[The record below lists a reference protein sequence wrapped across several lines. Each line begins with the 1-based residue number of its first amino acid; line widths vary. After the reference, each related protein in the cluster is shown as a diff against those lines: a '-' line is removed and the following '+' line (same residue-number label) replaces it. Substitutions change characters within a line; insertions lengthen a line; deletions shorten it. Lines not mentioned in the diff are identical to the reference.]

1 MTVLPT
7 AIPAGAG
14 RQLVW
19 RRGWE
24 TLSMYL
30 PIVLMAVL
38 ALGTYWLVKNT
49 PLLNAPD
56 ATRPVRHE
64 PDYTMRGFAVRN
76 FDANGQLRSE
86 IFGREARHYP
96 DTDTLEID
104 AVRIRSFNPQGR
116 LTTATALR
124 ALSNGDGSEVQ
135 LFGNA
140 LVVREGQAAASGGSA
155 EPRMEFRSEFLHAF
169 LNEDRVKTHKP
180 VVLQRGADQFTA
192 DAMEYNNIERL
203 ADLQGRVRGRFQPRE
218 VR

>member
-30 PIVLMAVL
+30 PILLMGFL

-49 PLLNAPD
+49 PLLTAPD
-56 ATRPVRHE
+56 AARPARHE
-64 PDYTMRGFAVRN
+64 PDYTMRSFAVRN

-104 AVRIRSFNPQGR
+104 AVRIRSFDPRGR
-116 LTTATALR
+116 LTTATAVR

-140 LVVREGQAAASGGSA
+140 LVVREGLVVAGGPP

-169 LNEDRVKTHKP
+169 LNEERVKSHKP
-180 VVLQRGADQFTA
+180 VVVQRGLDQFTA
-192 DAMEYNNIERL
+192 DAMEYNNVERL
-203 ADLQGRVRGRFQPRE
+203 ADLQGRVRGQFQPRAA
-218 VR
+218 R

>member
-30 PIVLMAVL
+30 PILLMALL

-49 PLLNAPD
+49 PMLSGPD
-56 ATRPVRHE
+56 AARPVRHE

-104 AVRIRSFNPQGR
+104 AVRIRSFNLQGR

-140 LVVREGQAAASGGSA
+140 LVVREGLVASGLP

-169 LNEDRVKTHKP
+169 LNEERVKSHKP
-180 VVLQRGADQFTA
+180 VVVQRGPDQFTA
-192 DAMEYNNIERL
+192 DAMEYNNVDRL
-203 ADLQGRVRGRFQPRE
+203 ADLQGRVRGLFQPRAA
-218 VR
+218 R